1 MSVVEY
7 DTNAN
12 IGTIETS
19 PLPENSTEEE
29 WLRGS
34 IEQPEHISV
43 RLFPHQLKSV
53 GDMERFERQE
63 EINLPRDVAVN
74 IQSWG
79 MSYRIP
85 QGKTF
90 TRWDGYSNRK
100 FRRYYGIQADMVGYG
115 KTLSIVS
122 LLSRDKMEWDMSK
135 PFVVNT
141 NFESD
146 MFSLS
151 HTSVVK
157 KVNVSLVLASL
168 SCISQWEDD
177 FKKASNIK
185 LLVVK
190 SSKIIKEKCLQIANK
205 TDFPYNVIL
214 ITPTMFKKFSAENK
228 NVIWKRFV
236 FDEPAQL
243 RIPGMPYVMAGFSWF
258 VTATPA
264 YVVGNQGRGGNWV
277 GQIFSWN
284 YRSYSRIFV
293 VKNPTRFVQKSFQM
307 PRTEYR
313 DYICWQPIAARL
325 NGIVSHHVNQMI
337 QAGDIQ
343 GAISAIGGCMH
354 SKGNLIEIIR
364 ERKKRDLEYV
374 EFHLGRHIA
383 GGASQSVIKDWS
395 DRKNNLVK
403 QLEKL
408 DETAKDLMESQCP
421 ICLDNLSEPMIMEPN
436 CQKVFCAE
444 CFLTW
449 HMNNSTCPMCRASV
463 DATKL
468 IYVSEEKVEET
479 KSSEEKVE
487 EKEKPLTK
495 LQRIECILKE
505 RNKQN
510 PKSRFIIATQF
521 ASTVW
526 YKKIQKIL
534 DDINIKWCK
543 ISGHMTTRN
552 KNVKAFQN
560 GITRVIF
567 ISNLDS
573 TAGVNLQTATDVI
586 IFNEMSESQREQVI
600 GRANRIGRKEPV
612 IVHTLYA
619 DNGRGE
625 RFRAS

>member
-1 MSVVEY
+1 MSVVGY

-12 IGTIETS
+12 VGTIETS

-29 WLRGS
+29 WIRGS

-63 EINLPRDVAVN
+63 EINVSRDVV
-74 IQSWG
+74 IRVPRYVPHFRVPQS
-79 MSYRIP
+79 
-85 QGKTF
+85 KTLAG
-90 TRWDGYSNRK
+90 WDGYANRK
-100 FRRYYGIQADMVGYG
+100 FRRFYGVQADMVGYG
-115 KTLSIVS
+115 KTLSMVS
-122 LLSRDKMEWDMSK
+122 LLSRDRMEWDMST
-135 PFVVNT
+135 PFVVNS
-141 NFESD
+141 NVESD
-146 MFSLS
+146 MFTLS
-151 HTSVVK
+151 HKRVVK

-168 SCISQWEDD
+168 SCIRQWEED

-190 SSKIIKEKCLQIANK
+190 TTKIVKNQCRDIVNK

-214 ITPTMFKKFSAENK
+214 ITPTMFKKFLAENRR
-228 NVIWKRFV
+228 VIWKRFV

-243 RIPGMPYVMAGFSWF
+243 RIPGMPYVMAGFCWF

-264 YVVGNQGRGGNWV
+264 YVVGTQGTANWV

-284 YRSYSRIFV
+284 YRNYSRIFT
-293 VKNPTRFVQKSFQM
+293 VKNPTPFVQKSFEM
-307 PRTEYR
+307 PQTHFR

-325 NGIVSHHVNQMI
+325 NGIVSNHVNQMI
-337 QAGDIQ
+337 QAGDVQ
-343 GAISAIGGCMH
+343 GAISAIGGTNC

-364 ERKKRDLEYV
+364 ERKKRDLDYV
-374 EFHLGRHIA
+374 EFHLGRYA
-383 GGASQSVIKDWS
+383 TSGASQSVIKDWS
-395 DRKNNLVK
+395 DRRDNLVN

-408 DETAKDLMESQCP
+408 DATAKELMESQCP
-421 ICLDNLSEPMIMEPN
+421 ICLENLSEPMIMEPN

-449 HMNNSTCPMCRASV
+449 HITNSTCPMCRATV
-463 DATKL
+463 DAAQL
-468 IYVSEEKVEET
+468 IYVTNPDGANASEEKVER
-479 KSSEEKVE
+479 
-487 EKEKPLTK
+487 PLTK
-495 LQRIECILKE
+495 LERIESILGE

-510 PKSRFIIATQF
+510 VDSRFIIATQF
-521 ASTVW
+521 SSTVW

-534 DDINIKWCK
+534 DDMNIKWCK
-543 ISGHMTTRN
+543 ISGHMTIRN

-600 GRANRIGRKEPV
+600 GRANRIGRKQPL

-619 DNGRGE
+619 DNGMGE
-625 RFRAS
+625 RFRAT